1 MQRHYSELL
10 SAQGKIFVFLT
21 FEGAQPHKSF
31 KITTT
36 LGNIG
41 ANALGAMAFHG
52 TKIDFSESESSSHF
66 SSLMGSRG
74 TNRDSSINT
83 RQPKARGQP

>member
-36 LGNIG
+36 LGNI
-41 ANALGAMAFHG
+41 GAMAFHG